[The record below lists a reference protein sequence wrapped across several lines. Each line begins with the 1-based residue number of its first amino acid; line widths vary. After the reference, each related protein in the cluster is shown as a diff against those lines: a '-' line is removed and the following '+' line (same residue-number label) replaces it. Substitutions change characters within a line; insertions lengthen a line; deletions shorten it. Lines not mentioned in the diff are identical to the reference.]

1 MSRPVRYIIPAIF
14 LSASLCFT
22 GCKTIYSDTYSPRRN
37 HFIPLKPKPKAE
49 PIAPVIEAEPAP
61 GTDLSPLGLPP
72 AAPTSAP
79 APTDAPPMPTDGA
92 APMIP
97 GL

>member
-1 MSRPVRYIIPAIF
+1 MSRPARYIIPAIS
-14 LSASLCFT
+14 LSISLVFT

-37 HFIPLKPKPKAE
+37 HFIPVKQKSKAE
-49 PIAPVIEAEPAP
+49 PIVPLDLAPPASSADVP
-61 GTDLSPLGLPP
+61 PLGLPP
-72 AAPTSAP
+72 AAPPSAP
-79 APTDAPPMPTDGA
+79 VDAAPPMPADGA

>member
-1 MSRPVRYIIPAIF
+1 MSRRALSIIPAIF
-14 LSASLCFT
+14 LSLCLVFT

-37 HFIPLKPKPKAE
+37 HFVKLPEKAKPE
-49 PIAPVIEAEPAP
+49 PIAPIIDANPAP
-61 GTDLSPLGLPP
+61 GPDAQALGLPP

-79 APTDAPPMPTDGA
+79 AVPDAG

>member
-1 MSRPVRYIIPAIF
+1 MSRPVRYIIPATL
-14 LSASLCFT
+14 LSISLVFT

-37 HFIPLKPKPKAE
+37 HFIPVKAKPKAE
-49 PIAPVIEAEPAP
+49 PITPIIDTAPVP
-61 GTDLSPLGLPP
+61 GSDIPPLGLPP
-72 AAPTSAP
+72 AAPPSAP
-79 APTDAPPMPTDGA
+79 VETPPMPGDGA